1 MPGRFGKGCEAIP
14 PLDVSWHRIIS
25 RFRHPYTENMPHTLV
40 DPQKST
46 ALILHA
52 IQTASRSLELDQVL
66 DWVGE
71 AMITAVGT
79 PFCGIYLT
87 DAAQGVLVLR
97 VASGALTDEHLDAV
111 RNRRLDPAVDSLV
124 GDVFKRKA
132 PVVCYDVQAMP
143 GISQGTADALG
154 VKSVMLVP
162 IMVGDQVLGA
172 ALLGTFEDYRTFT
185 SDEIELAWG
194 IANAVALAVE
204 NARLYQETHRHL
216 AESKA
221 LQRVTATLV
230 QKIDLGEVGQLICTE
245 ARNLTGA
252 RGSALLLLED
262 NTWLRVDQRSG
273 AASFLE
279 RIPVEGSNTGRA
291 VRTGKPFLTN
301 DPGHEALEWQ
311 ADQPPTTFLAIPLR
325 VNNIVI
331 GVLDVVDKPG
341 GFTQD
346 DVRIVSLFADQAAIS
361 AQHAKLNQQAERL
374 AVVEERQRLARELH
388 DSVVQSL
395 YSVTLYADAAAMAL
409 AAGQSD
415 VTAHHLQLLRE
426 TAQDAMRDMRLLI
439 FELHPPDLEKEG
451 LVAAL
456 QSRVAAVETRAG
468 LRTEFLVEGE
478 RRLPFFIEQELYGI
492 AQEAL
497 NNVGK
502 HARAQRV
509 TVHLQITDKLVCL
522 EVRDDGVGF
531 DPSTARKTGG
541 VGLRSIEER
550 TARVAGTLAL
560 HSKPGDGTRIRVEI
574 PLPANGVE
582 PGRVSSPVQKP
593 GGATNG

>member
-1 MPGRFGKGCEAIP
+1 
-14 PLDVSWHRIIS
+14 
-25 RFRHPYTENMPHTLV
+25 MPHKLV

-71 AMITAVGT
+71 TMLTAVGA

-87 DAAQGVLVLR
+87 DPAQGVLVPR
-97 VASGALTDEHLDAV
+97 VASGALTDAHLDAF
-111 RNRRLDPAVDSLV
+111 RNRRLNPAVDSLV
-124 GDVFKRKA
+124 GDVFKRKE
-132 PVVCYDVQAMP
+132 PVVCYDVRATP
-143 GISQGTADALG
+143 GISRGTVEALG
-154 VKSVMLVP
+154 VKSAMIVP

-172 ALLGTFEDYRTFT
+172 ALLSTFEDYRTFT
-185 SDEIELAWG
+185 ADEIELAWG
-194 IANAVALAVE
+194 IANALALAIE
-204 NARLYQETHRHL
+204 NARLYQETRQQL

-221 LQRVTATLV
+221 VQRVTAALL
-230 QKIDLGEVGQLICTE
+230 QKIDLGEVFEIVCTE

-252 RGSALLLLED
+252 LGSMVLLLED
-262 NTWLRVDQRSG
+262 DTWLRVAQRSG
-273 AASFLE
+273 VATVLE
-279 RIPVEGSNTGRA
+279 RIPVDGSNSGRA

-301 DPGHEALEWQ
+301 DPSHEVFEWY

-331 GVLDVVDKPG
+331 GVLDVIDKPG
-341 GFTQD
+341 GFTQED
-346 DVRIVSLFADQAAIS
+346 IRIVGLFADQAAIN
-361 AQHAKLNQQAERL
+361 AQHAQLNQQAERL

-415 VTAHHLQLLRE
+415 VTAHHLQLLRQ
-426 TAQDAMRDMRLLI
+426 TTQDAMRDMRLLI
-439 FELHPPDLEKEG
+439 FELHPPALEKEG

-456 QSRVAAVETRAG
+456 QARVAAVETRAG

-478 RRLPFFIEQELYGI
+478 RRLPFFVEQELYGI

-502 HARAQRV
+502 HARAQCV
-509 TVHLQITDKLVCL
+509 TVHLQITDKMVCL

-550 TARVAGTLAL
+550 TAKVGGTLAMQ
-560 HSKPGDGTRIRVEI
+560 SKPGDGTRIRVEI
-574 PLPANGVE
+574 PLLANGVE
-582 PGRVSSPVQKP
+582 PGRVSSPDQKP
-593 GGATNG
+593 GGATDG

>member
-1 MPGRFGKGCEAIP
+1 
-14 PLDVSWHRIIS
+14 
-25 RFRHPYTENMPHTLV
+25 MPHNLV
-40 DPQKST
+40 NQQKST

-66 DWVGE
+66 DWIAE
-71 AMITAVGT
+71 MMITAIGT
-79 PFCGIYLT
+79 PFCGIYLN
-87 DAAQGVLVLR
+87 DPSPSVLVPR
-97 VASGALTDEHLDAV
+97 VAGGALTEAHLDAF

-124 GDVFKRKA
+124 GEVFKHKE
-132 PVVCYDVQAMP
+132 PIVCDDVQATP
-143 GISQGTADALG
+143 GISQETANAL
-154 VKSVMLVP
+154 SIRSLMLVP

-172 ALLGTFEDYRTFT
+172 ALLGTFDDQRTFT

-204 NARLYQETHRHL
+204 NARLYQETRQRL

-221 LQRVTATLV
+221 VQRLTAALLQALDLEEVF
-230 QKIDLGEVGQLICTE
+230 KIVCTE
-245 ARNLTGA
+245 VRNLTGA
-252 RGSALLLLED
+252 LGSMILLVED
-262 NTWLRVDQRSG
+262 DTWLRVAGRSG
-273 AASFLE
+273 VATLLE

-291 VRTGKPFLTN
+291 VRTGRPFLTN
-301 DPGHEALEWQ
+301 DPSYEAFPWY

-325 VNNIVI
+325 VNNVVI
-331 GVLDVVDKPG
+331 GVLDVIDKPE
-341 GFTQD
+341 GFTPE
-346 DVRIVSLFADQAAIS
+346 DVRVVSLFADQAAIN
-361 AQHAKLNQQAERL
+361 AQHARLNQQAEQL
-374 AVVEERQRLARELH
+374 VVVQERQRLARELH

-409 AAGQSD
+409 AAGQAD
-415 VTAHHLQLLRE
+415 VTASHLQLLRE
-426 TAQDAMRDMRLLI
+426 TTQDAMRDMRLLI

-451 LVAAL
+451 LVTAL
-456 QSRVAAVETRAG
+456 QARVAAVETRAG

-478 RRLPFFIEQELYGI
+478 RRLPFSIEQELYGI

-497 NNVGK
+497 NNVGR

-509 TVHLQITDKLVCL
+509 AVHLQITDKIARL

-531 DPSTARKTGG
+531 EPFIAQKTGG
-541 VGLRSIEER
+541 VGLRSIKER
-550 TARVAGTLAL
+550 TAKVGGTLAV

-582 PGRVSSPVQKP
+582 PGKVSSPVQEP
-593 GGATNG
+593 GGATDG

>member
-1 MPGRFGKGCEAIP
+1 
-14 PLDVSWHRIIS
+14 
-25 RFRHPYTENMPHTLV
+25 MPHDLMNQ
-40 DPQKST
+40 QKST

-87 DAAQGVLVLR
+87 DAAQGVLVLC

-124 GDVFKRKA
+124 DDVFKRKE
-132 PVVCYDVQAMP
+132 PVVCYDAQATP
-143 GISQGTADALG
+143 HISRGTADALG
-154 VKSVMLVP
+154 VKSILMVP
-162 IMVGDQVLGA
+162 IMVGDQALGA
-172 ALLGTFEDYRTFT
+172 TLLSTFEDYRTFT

-194 IANAVALAVE
+194 IANALALAIE
-204 NARLYQETHRHL
+204 NARLHQETRQRL

-221 LQRVTATLV
+221 LQRVTAALL
-230 QKIDLGEVGQLICTE
+230 QKIDLGDVGELVCAE

-252 RGSALLLLED
+252 QGSAFLLLED
-262 NTWLRVDQRSG
+262 NTWLRVAQRSG
-273 AASFLE
+273 AVSFPE
-279 RIPVEGSNTGRA
+279 RIPIEGSNTGKA

-301 DPGHEALEWQ
+301 DPGHEAFEWY
-311 ADQPPTTFLAIPLR
+311 ADQRPTTFLAIPLR

-331 GVLDVVDKPG
+331 GVLDVVDKPV
-341 GFTQD
+341 GFTPE
-346 DVRIVSLFADQAAIS
+346 DVRIVSLFADQAALS
-361 AQHAKLNQQAERL
+361 VQRALLDQQVERL

-409 AAGQSD
+409 AAGQAD
-415 VTAHHLQLLRE
+415 VTADHLQLLRE

-439 FELHPPDLEKEG
+439 FELHPPNLEQEG

-456 QSRVAAVETRAG
+456 QARVAAVETRAG

-502 HARAQRV
+502 HARAQCV
-509 TVHLQITDKLVCL
+509 TVHLQITDKSVCL

-531 DPSTARKTGG
+531 DLSSVQKTGG

-550 TARVAGTLAL
+550 TAKVGGTLAV
-560 HSKPGDGTRIRVEI
+560 HSNPGDGTRIRVEI

-582 PGRVSSPVQKP
+582 PG
-593 GGATNG
+593 GATND

>member
-1 MPGRFGKGCEAIP
+1 
-14 PLDVSWHRIIS
+14 
-25 RFRHPYTENMPHTLV
+25 MPHDLV
-40 DPQKST
+40 NQQKST

-71 AMITAVGT
+71 TMLTAAGT

-87 DAAQGVLVLR
+87 DPAQGVLVPR
-97 VASGALTDEHLDAV
+97 VASGASTDAHLDAF
-111 RNRRLDPAVDSLV
+111 RNHRLDPAVDSLV
-124 GDVFKRKA
+124 GEVFKRKE
-132 PVVCYDVQAMP
+132 PVVCYDVRATP
-143 GISQGTADALG
+143 GISQETANALS
-154 VKSVMLVP
+154 VKSLMIVP

-172 ALLGTFEDYRTFT
+172 AILGTFDDYRTFT

-204 NARLYQETHRHL
+204 NARLYQETHRQL

-221 LQRVTATLV
+221 LQRVTAALV
-230 QKIDLGEVGQLICTE
+230 QKINLGEAGQLICIE

-252 RGSALLLLED
+252 QGSVLLLLED

-273 AASFLE
+273 AVSFPE

-291 VRTGKPFLTN
+291 VRTGEPFLTN
-301 DPGHEALEWQ
+301 DPDHEAVEWY
-311 ADQPPTTFLAIPLR
+311 ANQPPTTFLAIPLR

-331 GVLDVVDKPG
+331 GVLDVIDKPG
-341 GFTQD
+341 GFTPE
-346 DVRIVSLFADQAAIS
+346 DVRIVSLFADQAALS
-361 AQHAKLNQQAERL
+361 AQHARLYQQVERL
-374 AVVEERQRLARELH
+374 VVVEERQRLARELH

-409 AAGQSD
+409 AAGLSD
-415 VTAHHLQLLRE
+415 VTANHLQLLRE
-426 TAQDAMRDMRLLI
+426 TTQAAMRDMRLLI

-456 QSRVAAVETRAG
+456 QARVAAVETRAG

-509 TVHLQITDKLVCL
+509 TVHLQIADELVRL

-531 DPSTARKTGG
+531 DLSSARKTGG

-550 TARVAGTLAL
+550 TARVGATLAM
-560 HSKPGDGTRIRVEI
+560 HSEPGAGTRIRVEI
-574 PLPANGVE
+574 PLPANGV
-582 PGRVSSPVQKP
+582 GP